1 MSQRNF
7 KTIDLANFQQR
18 KESIVKDIMT
28 AATEQGFFY
37 VINHGISSD
46 EIQSMFETGRR
57 FFALPDSTKA
67 KYPLDVP
74 RNAGWEKFAQ
84 LRPQTG
90 LPDLKES
97 MQLAFHHIPDLWPN
111 QQDAPNFQ
119 NNVQCFMEQC
129 NRVSQ
134 QLLECFALGLGFP
147 EDFFT
152 RCHDI
157 SQPDALNSLRFQH
170 YFDLK
175 GTVFDASQFTP
186 TKLDAVEECGSL
198 VTSEDVN
205 DYYRA
210 GPHTDPDTLTLLFQN
225 NPGHDALEAC
235 QGRND
240 VTQFNQ
246 GTHWLP
252 LCPQK
257 DELVCNIGD
266 MLMRWSDDQLK
277 SNFHRVKRPEV
288 DLSSRYT
295 IAYFTQANKSAL
307 IQGRTKYTE
316 PLTAGDF
323 LRQAMER
330 NHQRVKMLIDQ
341 RHARKQLEQQQLEQ
355 QQLRL
360 EEDDND
366 EDHSVDYRNYHHHHL
381 HLPSSSSPPPTTTSQ
396 QPTTLAPVLAI

>member
-1 MSQRNF
+1 MPPRHF
-7 KTIDLANFQQR
+7 KTIDLANFEQR
-18 KESIVKDIMT
+18 KESIVKDIMA

-46 EIQSMFETGRR
+46 EIQTMFETGRR

-97 MQLAFHHIPDLWPN
+97 MQLAFHHIPDLWPT
-111 QQDAPNFQ
+111 QQDAPHFQ
-119 NNVQCFMEQC
+119 RNVQRFMEQC
-129 NRVSQ
+129 NTVSQ

-147 EDFFT
+147 QDFFT

-157 SQPDALNSLRFQH
+157 SQPDSLNSLRFQH

-175 GTVFDASQFTP
+175 GTVFDHTQSTP
-186 TKLDAVEECGSL
+186 T
-198 VTSEDVN
+198 EDVD

-235 QGRND
+235 QGRDD

-246 GTHWLP
+246 GTCWLP

-277 SNFHRVKRPEV
+277 SNFHRVKRPET

-295 IAYFTQANKSAL
+295 IAYFTQANKSAI
-307 IQGRTKYTE
+307 IQGRSKYTE

-341 RHARKQLEQQQLEQ
+341 RHVKNQQQQQSFLKQQQVKEDEEEQQQQ
-355 QQLRL
+355 QHV
-360 EEDDND
+360 EYN
-366 EDHSVDYRNYHHHHL
+366 HHR
-381 HLPSSSSPPPTTTSQ
+381 HLPASSTPSPTATSQ

>member
-1 MSQRNF
+1 
-7 KTIDLANFQQR
+7 
-18 KESIVKDIMT
+18 
-28 AATEQGFFY
+28 
-37 VINHGISSD
+37 
-46 EIQSMFETGRR
+46 
-57 FFALPDSTKA
+57 
-67 KYPLDVP
+67 
-74 RNAGWEKFAQ
+74 
-84 LRPQTG
+84 
-90 LPDLKES
+90 

-119 NNVQCFMEQC
+119 NSVQCFMEQC

-175 GTVFDASQFTP
+175 GTVFDASQITP
-186 TKLDAVEECGSL
+186 IKLDAAEECGSL

-295 IAYFTQANKSAL
+295 IAYFTQANKSGKL
-307 IQGRTKYTE
+307 FK
-316 PLTAGDF
+316 
-323 LRQAMER
+323 
-330 NHQRVKMLIDQ
+330 
-341 RHARKQLEQQQLEQ
+341 
-355 QQLRL
+355 
-360 EEDDND
+360 
-366 EDHSVDYRNYHHHHL
+366 
-381 HLPSSSSPPPTTTSQ
+381 
-396 QPTTLAPVLAI
+396 

>member
-1 MSQRNF
+1 
-7 KTIDLANFQQR
+7 
-18 KESIVKDIMT
+18 
-28 AATEQGFFY
+28 
-37 VINHGISSD
+37 
-46 EIQSMFETGRR
+46 
-57 FFALPDSTKA
+57 
-67 KYPLDVP
+67 
-74 RNAGWEKFAQ
+74 
-84 LRPQTG
+84 
-90 LPDLKES
+90 
-97 MQLAFHHIPDLWPN
+97 
-111 QQDAPNFQ
+111 
-119 NNVQCFMEQC
+119 MEQC
-129 NRVSQ
+129 NTVSQ
-134 QLLECFALGLGFP
+134 QLLECFAIGLGFP

-157 SQPDALNSLRFQH
+157 SQPDSLNSLRFQH

-175 GTVFDASQFTP
+175 GTLFDQARARTAIE
-186 TKLDAVEECGSL
+186 TNAL
-198 VTSEDVN
+198 VTPEDVS

-235 QGRND
+235 QGRDD

-246 GTHWLP
+246 GTQWLP

-277 SNFHRVKRPEV
+277 SNFHRVKCPKL

-295 IAYFTQANKSAL
+295 IAYFTQANKSAI

-341 RHARKQLEQQQLEQ
+341 RRAKNQQRLQEMELEHHRHKE
-355 QQLRL
+355 
-360 EEDDND
+360 EEDAY
-366 EDHSVDYRNYHHHHL
+366 DHAYQL
-381 HLPSSSSPPPTTTSQ
+381 HLPSSSTPPPPPATSQ